1 VGTGENKTGEMII
14 VVGKKIEKTGNKVI
28 TKKKREN
35 LTMGE
40 KNKIIMRDKTD
51 EIGTRVI
58 VEDMTNLQGTS
69 SQ

>member
-58 VEDMTNLQGTS
+58 VEDMTNLQGIS

>member
-1 VGTGENKTGEMII
+1 MGTGENKTGEMII